1 MMQLGPGPPHL
12 PQVFLLLRGGSIKNF
27 KVIEEKAKKVQ
38 ILNIQK
44 LNISISINMQ
54 LTHRKNAKNKIT
66 I

>member
-1 MMQLGPGPPHL
+1 MTQLGPGPPHL
-12 PQVFLLLRGGSIKNF
+12 PQVFLLLGGGSIKNF

-54 LTHRKNAKNKIT
+54 LTHRKNAKKK
-66 I
+66 